1 MDIEI
6 TGIYALLL
14 IPIILVFIY
23 LTLKRLKGIV
33 RKDKLI
39 LISRIIILMLIV
51 IGISDVTLNLKGRNT
66 CTVFFTGCF
75 R

>member
-1 MDIEI
+1 MGIEI
-6 TGIYALLL
+6 TRAYALIL
-14 IPIILVFIY
+14 IPIILLFMY
-23 LTLKRLKGIV
+23 LTLKKLKGVV

-51 IGISDVTLNLKGRNT
+51 IGISDITIKFKRRKYIYSI
-66 CTVFFTGCF
+66 FIRCF